1 MPKYVVLVNFTDQGI
16 REQQDT
22 SGRAARTAAR
32 EARMKELGVT
42 QDAIY
47 LTMGPYDRVVIW
59 DAPSD
64 EAMATFSLWLGRQGG
79 IRTLTMPAFTSAE
92 AASIQA

>member
-59 DAPSD
+59 DAPND
-64 EAMATFSLWLGRQGG
+64 EAMATFSLWLLQRALRLRRGAPPAPPPSQG
-79 IRTLTMPAFTSAE
+79 S
-92 AASIQA
+92 